1 MADSTGAAA
10 GGNGDGGGADA
21 DGGGTGIPAA
31 PAVGAIRRRLGAVHR
46 SILWAHRRVHRAARY
61 GLIVYGVILGG
72 VGLLD
77 IYRGLNLEVRTD
89 GALLLLAGV
98 AAVGGCTVALRRGAD
113 IPPHRWWVIGA
124 DGAAFAVSAWLGYRV
139 QSNFVLQLV
148 LQPWLFISAVVV
160 VLAGLFS
167 ALVLYGDV
175 SERRDPPSSAAAQE
189 ERPARAT
196 LLAGA
201 LGALGTLLA
210 AALTLPQ
217 FWYSSHYEPSNA
229 PPVVA
234 VENSIDD
241 VETRGDHVEFS
252 VSITVENKG
261 KTPVRMLTSLYEISG
276 TRVTVGQEAVT
287 PQGLPYEK
295 ITGGNYGAPA
305 RLNAYAAYGEPELIQ
320 VGPAGEDYAWI
331 GPDEKVHTKLRAQAP
346 RGRFH
351 LLRITTDVAVAR
363 ADRVEVEDG
372 PQPGGRELKTC
383 NGTRIAENR
392 RNIASL
398 GALDWL
404 TESHRELVT
413 FWAVSG
419 KQGDESPW
427 WPAFPWT
434 GVSIQHD
441 GHDCGHA
448 LEPDHDGLEDRAML
462 GWASSVAEAAV
473 PTEPSPKP

>member
-1 MADSTGAAA
+1 MRGPGPFMLAQGSFRGVALADSTGAAA

-31 PAVGAIRRRLGAVHR
+31 PAVGPVRRWLGAVHR

-61 GLIVYGVILGG
+61 GLIVYGGILGG
-72 VGLLD
+72 VGFLD

-98 AAVGGCTVALRRGAD
+98 AAIGGCTVALRRGAD

-124 DGAAFAVSAWLGYRV
+124 DGAAFAVSAWLVYRV

-252 VSITVENKG
+252 VSITVENKAG
-261 KTPVRMLTSLYEISG
+261 HPSG
-276 TRVTVGQEAVT
+276 CSPPCTRSA
-287 PQGLPYEK
+287 
-295 ITGGNYGAPA
+295 
-305 RLNAYAAYGEPELIQ
+305 
-320 VGPAGEDYAWI
+320 GPASRSA
-331 GPDEKVHTKLRAQAP
+331 
-346 RGRFH
+346 RGRDSAGPS
-351 LLRITTDVAVAR
+351 LRKDHRRELRCAR
-363 ADRVEVEDG
+363 AAERVCRLRRTG
-372 PQPGGRELKTC
+372 AHPGRPGR
-383 NGTRIAENR
+383 
-392 RNIASL
+392 
-398 GALDWL
+398 
-404 TESHRELVT
+404 
-413 FWAVSG
+413 
-419 KQGDESPW
+419 
-427 WPAFPWT
+427 
-434 GVSIQHD
+434 
-441 GHDCGHA
+441 
-448 LEPDHDGLEDRAML
+448 
-462 GWASSVAEAAV
+462 
-473 PTEPSPKP
+473 